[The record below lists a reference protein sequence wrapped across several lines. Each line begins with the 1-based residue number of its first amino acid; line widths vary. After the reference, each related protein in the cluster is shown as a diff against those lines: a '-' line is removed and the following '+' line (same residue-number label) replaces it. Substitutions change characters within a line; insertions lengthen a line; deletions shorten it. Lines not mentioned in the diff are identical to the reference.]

1 MGILGVERKVVCGF
15 VDQDTC
21 YGKDQAESGPYL
33 SKRPRE
39 REGRVAGHAGGKGN
53 HYPLAEDGVTD
64 IEYNLTGQRAEAY
77 ISHFGHTRNI
87 GWT

>member
-1 MGILGVERKVVCGF
+1 MRILGVERKVVCGF

-33 SKRPRE
+33 SQWPRE

-53 HYPLAEDGVTD
+53 HYLSAEDGVTD
-64 IEYNLTGQRAEAY
+64 VVT
-77 ISHFGHTRNI
+77 SMT
-87 GWT
+87 T